1 MHPVLRFILAI
12 LAGLTAGGILVALIE
27 SMGHYFFPPPEIITP
42 ESFCDYLKTA
52 PLMVFVF
59 PLIAWAAG
67 SLIAG
72 VVAKL
77 IYRINNKAAF
87 IAGAVQLVFVLINFF
102 VVPCHPYWM
111 MITGVLLPVPMAML
125 GSRLLSTR

>member
-1 MHPVLRFILAI
+1 MHPTLRFIVAI
-12 LAGLTAGGILVALIE
+12 LSGLVAGGILVALIE

-42 ESFCDYLKTA
+42 ESFCAYLVSA

-67 SLIAG
+67 ALAAG

-87 IAGAVQLVFVLINFF
+87 IAGTVQLIFVLINFF
-102 VVPCHPYWM
+102 VITCHPYWM
-111 MITGVLLPVPMAML
+111 MITGVLIPVPMAML